1 MFFRGTLIY
10 PLPYTHV
17 MLNSRL
23 PECGEIKGL
32 RKSLRLSA
40 KELGNNVGLNRVYI
54 TKVENGDF
62 DPPYSKAKQIFDELY
77 DLETKRKLGDEISN
91 IKIIDITSKKII
103 YIKSNK
109 KIVDASIKMRES
121 NFSQFPVR
129 ENRQVIG
136 SITEDGVNRVIREK
150 GNQIKNNPVKTIM
163 EQPFPTIPSG
173 TSLPIAIELL
183 THFKAVIVLKDKKLF
198 GIITNSDIGKAL
210 SQTVKN
216 A

>member
-1 MFFRGTLIY
+1 
-10 PLPYTHV
+10 
-17 MLNSRL
+17 
-23 PECGEIKGL
+23 
-32 RKSLRLSA
+32 
-40 KELGNNVGLNRVYI
+40 
-54 TKVENGDF
+54 
-62 DPPYSKAKQIFDELY
+62 
-77 DLETKRKLGDEISN
+77 
-91 IKIIDITSKKII
+91 
-103 YIKSNK
+103 
-109 KIVDASIKMRES
+109 
-121 NFSQFPVR
+121 
-129 ENRQVIG
+129 IG
-136 SITEDGVNRVIREK
+136 SITEDGVNRAIREK